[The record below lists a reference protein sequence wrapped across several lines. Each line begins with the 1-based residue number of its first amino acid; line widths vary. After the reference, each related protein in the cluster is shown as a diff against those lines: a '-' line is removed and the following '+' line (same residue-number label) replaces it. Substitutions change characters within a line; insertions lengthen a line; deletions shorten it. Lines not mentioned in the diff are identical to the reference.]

1 MRRTSQPAQPALW
14 YRPDTIVCT
23 PSFADTIAP
32 PLSYTM
38 MMVYRT
44 LRPQAPQPLWR
55 ISRTDS
61 VFYAITTHGLR
72 TERLSPSARTSST
85 PRTEPAIYTLQQ
97 TLRPDTA
104 YHDICQLHIGAC
116 PAEDSSH
123 IALYEA
129 AYFAGR
135 LTRRQ
140 SLMFQTYLAVKH
152 GITLDNAPYLSTS
165 GDTLWHHQADKT
177 FYHRIHGIG
186 TDTVYPLNAFCS
198 RSLEDSLLHLFAA
211 VPLPV
216 GTYALVGDD
225 DMPLGWSSYEDRHAL
240 QHRTW
245 LLATTGMLPQVSI
258 ALHKDRLP
266 DAPDT
271 LSLLLLSPDGTV
283 IRAIDADSANAEGQ
297 LCYTLSHPASRTL
310 FSFLATDG
318 SSHPRRSASKDL
330 SSYGTD
336 DDSTPAATPLDDM
349 QLSLTPNPTHGEYT
363 LSLSLTQ
370 SADLFFTIQDP
381 TGKVVTHQSLTGAAD
396 YRHSGFLPVAG
407 MYLFSLYTP
416 DGELLATRQLLVY

>member
-1 MRRTSQPAQPALW
+1 M
-14 YRPDTIVCT
+14 
-23 PSFADTIAP
+23 
-32 PLSYTM
+32 
-38 MMVYRT
+38 
-44 LRPQAPQPLWR
+44 
-55 ISRTDS
+55 
-61 VFYAITTHGLR
+61 
-72 TERLSPSARTSST
+72 
-85 PRTEPAIYTLQQ
+85 
-97 TLRPDTA
+97 
-104 YHDICQLHIGAC
+104 
-116 PAEDSSH
+116 
-123 IALYEA
+123 
-129 AYFAGR
+129 
-135 LTRRQ
+135 
-140 SLMFQTYLAVKH
+140 
-152 GITLDNAPYLSTS
+152 N
-165 GDTLWHHQADKT
+165 
-177 FYHRIHGIG
+177 
-186 TDTVYPLNAFCS
+186 PLNAFCS
-198 RSLEDSLLHLFAA
+198 HSLEDSLLHLFAA
-211 VPLPV
+211 APLPV

-271 LSLLLLSPDGTV
+271 LSLLLFSPDGTV
-283 IRAIDADSANAEGQ
+283 IRTIAADSANAEGQ

-318 SSHPRRSASKDL
+318 NSHPRRSASKDF
-330 SSYGTD
+330 SSHGTD
-336 DDSTPAATPLDDM
+336 DDDTPAATPLDDM

-363 LSLSLTQ
+363 LSLLLTQ

-416 DGELLATRQLLVY
+416 DGELLTTRQLLVY